1 MKTYTIENETNNITV
16 HATAQDAESIA
27 NAERFRNEAG
37 LAKLAAQWPSARL
50 VEIWNSLPGE
60 TPVKK
65 FTDRKKAVARIWA
78 AIQNL
83 AARVPA
89 EAAPVSEEPVAEVCV
104 EPVSE
109 VAEAPLTDATNETAI
124 AAPRGEV
131 EPASTETPA
140 VGTPVAPQT
149 PDVAPP
155 APPSKKKATPA
166 KKGAK
171 ASKKTPIAK
180 PAREGSKTETILA
193 LMKQPGGATLQAIM
207 DATGWQAHSVRGFV
221 SGTLGKKMGL
231 TVESIKGEDG
241 QRSYSIKA

>member
-16 HATAQDAESIA
+16 HPTAQDAESVA

-37 LAKLAAQWPSARL
+37 LTKLAAQWPSARL
-50 VEIWNSLPGE
+50 VEIWNSLPGA

-83 AARVPA
+83 AGSPA
-89 EAAPVSEEPVAEVCV
+89 EEATVCEEPVAEV
-104 EPVSE
+104 
-109 VAEAPLTDATNETAI
+109 AETPIPDATNEAPDVTNEAAI
-124 AAPRGEV
+124 AAPSEEAVPGRT
-131 EPASTETPA
+131 EPSA
-140 VGTPVAPQT
+140 VDTPVAPQT

-155 APPSKKKATPA
+155 PPLAKKKATQA
-166 KKGAK
+166 KKAAK
-171 ASKKTPIAK
+171 ASKKATIAK

-193 LMKQPGGATLQAIM
+193 LMRQPGGATLQAIM

-231 TVESIKGEDG
+231 TVASTKGEDG
-241 QRSYSIKA
+241 QRSYSISA

>member
-16 HATAQDAESIA
+16 HGTAQDAEAVA

-50 VEIWNSLPGE
+50 VEIWNSLPGA

-65 FTDRKKAVARIWA
+65 FTDRKKAVTRIWTA
-78 AIQNL
+78 LQNL
-83 AARVPA
+83 AGSAPT
-89 EAAPVSEEPVAEVCV
+89 ELAPVSEQPAVEIAEIPVADA
-104 EPVSE
+104 VS
-109 VAEAPLTDATNETAI
+109 ETAI
-124 AAPRGEV
+124 AVAPE
-131 EPASTETPA
+131 EEAPASIEPPA
-140 VGTPVAPQT
+140 VDTPVTPQT
-149 PDVAPP
+149 PNVAPSEAP
-155 APPSKKKATPA
+155 ATKKATPA
-166 KKGAK
+166 KKATKGPKK
-171 ASKKTPIAK
+171 AAEAK

-193 LMKQPGGATLQAIM
+193 LMRQPGGATLQAIR

-231 TVESIKGEDG
+231 SVESVKGVDG